1 MKRKRTKSNRAGSA
15 LFSARFRKAL
25 EYAAR
30 VHARQV
36 RKKTGRPYI
45 GHLMSV
51 AAMVIEY
58 GGDEE
63 MAIAALLHDAVE
75 DQGGL
80 PRLRDIRKKFGER
93 VARIVDGC
101 TDSDSEPKAPWVERK
116 RAYVARLQGEAAEVL
131 LVSAADKLSNV
142 RETLHDVRVHG
153 NEVFRRFAGKREGTL
168 WYYRALV
175 DEFRKARGEYSHESL
190 CHSEALF
197 DELERAVRELETF
210 SGALDRRAK
219 NLKGGA
225 VGKAQT
231 GVSVPR

>member
-1 MKRKRTKSNRAGSA
+1 MKRSGPRPKNTNLP
-15 LFSARFRKAL
+15 LFSPKFQKAL
-25 EYAAR
+25 DYAAR

-51 AAMVIEY
+51 ASIVIEY

-80 PRLRDIRKKFGER
+80 PRLREIRKKFGKR
-93 VARIVDGC
+93 VAHIVDGC
-101 TDSDSEPKAPWVERK
+101 TDSYVEPKPPWLERK
-116 RAYVARLQGEAAEVL
+116 RAYVERIRRESVEVL

-142 RETLHDVRVHG
+142 RETLHDLRTQGSRVF
-153 NEVFRRFAGKREGTL
+153 ERFAGKKEGTL

-175 DEFRKARGEYSHESL
+175 EEFRKAGGNPLVDELARAVSELESL
-190 CHSEALF
+190 AGPASSA
-197 DELERAVRELETF
+197 
-210 SGALDRRAK
+210 
-219 NLKGGA
+219 
-225 VGKAQT
+225 
-231 GVSVPR
+231 